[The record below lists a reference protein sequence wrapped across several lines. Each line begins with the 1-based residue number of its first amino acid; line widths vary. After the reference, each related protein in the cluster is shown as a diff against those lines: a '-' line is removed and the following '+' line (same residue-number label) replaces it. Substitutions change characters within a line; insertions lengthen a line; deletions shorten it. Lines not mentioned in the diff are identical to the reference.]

1 MSKKAVY
8 QLSARQILFLAF
20 ASAIIA
26 VGVMALLGNFGSFW
40 QPRNNVNVAL
50 AENAP
55 AGISEPSTVS
65 DEQNNVEVYK
75 TLSPGVAF
83 ITSTSYQ
90 QDFWGGVQEGKGS
103 GSGSVIDNQGHIL
116 TNFHVIEDAQKLTVS
131 LGGDKVYP
139 AKVVGGDPDTDLA
152 VLQIEVPKEGLTI
165 IPLSDSDKLVVGQ
178 KVLAIGNPFGLDRT
192 LTTGVISGLQRP
204 IRSAPISGAP
214 KGRVIEGAIQT
225 DASINPGNS
234 GGPLLDKYGRMIGIN
249 SQILSPAGGSVGVGF
264 AIPVNIAKRVVPQLI
279 QFGEVRRPKLGA
291 STPSVSDLAR
301 RGYRLPVEDG
311 LLIYQTL
318 PSGSAERAGLR
329 GISQNGDIGDI
340 IISVDGQKMSDTD
353 DLYSL
358 LDKKQIGDTIQVE
371 ILRDGKSM
379 TIPVKLLPTQ
389 QNAGRKF

>member
-1 MSKKAVY
+1 MTKKAIY

-55 AGISEPSTVS
+55 AGISEPSSVS

-116 TNFHVIEDAQKLTVS
+116 TNYHVIEDAQKLTVS
-131 LGGDKVYP
+131 LGGNKVYP
-139 AKVVGGDPDTDLA
+139 AKVVGKDPDTDLA
-152 VLQIEVPKEGLTI
+152 VIQIEPPKEGLTI

-204 IRSAPISGAP
+204 IRARN
-214 KGRVIEGAIQT
+214 GRPIEGAIQT

-249 SQILSPAGGSVGVGF
+249 SQILSPSGASAGVGF

-291 STPSVSDLAR
+291 STPSVADLVQ
-301 RGYRLPVEDG
+301 RGYRLPVEEG
-311 LLIYQTL
+311 LLVYQTL
-318 PSGSAERAGLR
+318 PNGSAERAGLR
-329 GISQNGDIGDI
+329 GISQDGYIGDI
-340 IISVDGQKMSDTD
+340 ILSVDGQKMSDMD
-353 DLYSL
+353 DLYRL

-371 ILRDGKSM
+371 ILRNGKPM
-379 TIPVKLLPTQ
+379 TVQVKLLPTE
-389 QNAGRKF
+389 QNAGRRF